1 MILLRMLVLNRPLLS
16 PAEPRWRI
24 LSAFPK
30 LPSTHPYPSQC
41 FLLYHPPTQPQLS
54 PHCWDAC

>member
-16 PAEPRWRI
+16 PAKPRWRI

-30 LPSTHPYPSQC
+30 PPSTHPYPSQY
-41 FLLYHPPTQPQLS
+41 FLLYHPPTQ
-54 PHCWDAC
+54 